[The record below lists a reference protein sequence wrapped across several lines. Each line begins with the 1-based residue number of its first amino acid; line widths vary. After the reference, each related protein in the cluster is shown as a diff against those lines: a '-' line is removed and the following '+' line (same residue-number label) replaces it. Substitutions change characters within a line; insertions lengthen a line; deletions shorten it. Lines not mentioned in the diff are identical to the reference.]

1 VLLALGI
8 QPTGTI
14 GVTTPTTGINAVTCN
29 QYDVS
34 ITIPAPKGLPFLV
47 PTTAVTEHEFLN
59 AQGFHALIGR
69 DILSHCHFTYNGQIS
84 LFTLAY

>member
-1 VLLALGI
+1 MPAMLP
-8 QPTGTI
+8 QPGARKARQRCRGFA
-14 GVTTPTTGINAVTCN
+14 GVGKL
-29 QYDVS
+29 DVS
-34 ITIPAPKGLPFLV
+34 ITIPPPKGLPFTV

-69 DILSHCHFTYNGQIS
+69 DILAHCHFTYNGAIS